1 MAIYRISPDKKQ
13 MKKLAETT
21 FEAQDM
27 MEQDVQNLLTQ
38 DGNIAAIAPGVLIVY
53 EGYNKWEGSQ
63 REMDLLGVDHQANL
77 VVIELKR
84 VKDGGHAE
92 LQAIRYASMIASL
105 TFEDL
110 VEVYAEYKTSRIHDS
125 KSGIGKSEAEADLL
139 RHFDW
144 NEPKPEEFGENVKII
159 LASADFSP
167 ELATSVL
174 WLNDNYNMD
183 IRCVRMR
190 PYQDADT
197 TFLDIQTIIP
207 LPEAED
213 YQTGRAKKNKI
224 RRESQRDRSRYNIE
238 VGNKSYENLPHNR
251 MMLHLISAALG
262 SSKGTP
268 EKIQELCKEAGK
280 SGSLK
285 SFDGEL
291 NAQQVR
297 QSLREKS
304 TDSRRDTRFYA
315 ESDDQ
320 LVHKGGFTYV
330 VSSEWNSTPASET
343 AKKLKEAFPELEIR
357 YERVGH

>member
-38 DGNIAAIAPGVLIVY
+38 DGNIEAIAPGVLIVS
-53 EGYNKWEGSQ
+53 EKFKLSHWGSR
-63 REMDLLGVDHQANL
+63 REIDLLGVDRQANL

-84 VKDGGHAE
+84 VKDGGHME
-92 LQAIRYASMIASL
+92 LQAIRYASMIANL
-105 TFEDL
+105 TFDEL
-110 VEVYAEYKTSRIHDS
+110 VDVYAEYKSLR
-125 KSGIGKSEAEADLL
+125 KSDAEKYLL
-139 RHFDW
+139 RYFDW
-144 NEPKPEEFGENVKII
+144 DEPKGEFGENVKII
-159 LASADFSP
+159 LASADFNS
-167 ELATSVL
+167 ELTTSVL
-174 WLNDNYNMD
+174 WLNDNYNMN
-183 IRCVRMR
+183 IHCVRMC
-190 PYQDADT
+190 PCQDADT

-213 YQTGRAKKNKI
+213 YQKRRAKKNEI

-238 VGNKSYENLPHNR
+238 VDGKSYENLPHNR
-251 MMLHLISAALG
+251 MMLHLIVAALG